1 MLVVHDITASSYKEK
16 QCLFPSTSRTIKNQQ
31 KGELH
36 PDKSQGNGTGQRK
49 PRQLHRQ
56 GQITVVLL
64 GLDLGWGGVCLAN
77 RTPSKNIFWT
87 NGTTEPGGYRLK
99 RIGEMDESPNEK
111 AEFRTKD

>member
-31 KGELH
+31 KGEIH

-77 RTPSKNIFWT
+77 RTPSKKYLLNEWYYGARGLPT
-87 NGTTEPGGYRLK
+87 QKNWGNG
-99 RIGEMDESPNEK
+99 
-111 AEFRTKD
+111 

>member
-31 KGELH
+31 KGEIH

-64 GLDLGWGGVCLAN
+64 GFDLGWGGVCLAN
-77 RTPSKNIFWT
+77 RTPSKNIF
-87 NGTTEPGGYRLK
+87 
-99 RIGEMDESPNEK
+99 
-111 AEFRTKD
+111 